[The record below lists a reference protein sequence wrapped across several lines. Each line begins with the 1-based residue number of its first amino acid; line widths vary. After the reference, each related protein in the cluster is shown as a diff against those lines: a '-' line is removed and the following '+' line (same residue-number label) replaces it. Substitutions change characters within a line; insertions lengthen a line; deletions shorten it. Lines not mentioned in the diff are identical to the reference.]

1 MKKYVHGGAFSES
14 ETDIDFSV
22 NLNPLGMPEN
32 VKEAIANSAD
42 KCIRYPD
49 ADCTELTA
57 EIAEH
62 EYTEP
67 GQIVCGNGAA
77 DLIYRIIMYVKPE
90 NAVICVPT
98 FSEYEKAL
106 TENNCRIH
114 RYYLHEECDFKM
126 ESDILEMLTADIDML
141 VLCNPNNPTGRL
153 ISPELLEKITEKCI
167 ENHIII
173 LCDECFIDFTSEG
186 HSGSIR
192 CFMRAQTIILKA
204 FTKLYSMPGIR
215 LGYAVFGS
223 KELAEAV
230 HNTGQF
236 WSVSAPAQLAGAA
249 ALKKTDW
256 INKTVGIISAER
268 NYLSEELKKSGFKV
282 CHSDANFIL
291 FYSEHPLNELLI
303 PKKIVLRDCS
313 DFEGLGKGW
322 YRTAVRTHIENVQ
335 LINAL
340 RECLNG

>member
-1 MKKYVHGGAFSES
+1 MKKYVHGGAFPES

-49 ADCTELTA
+49 SDCTELTA
-57 EIAEH
+57 MIAETEH
-62 EYTEP
+62 TEP
-67 GQIVCGNGAA
+67 EQIVCGNGAA
-77 DLIYRIIMYVKPE
+77 DLIYRIIMSVKPE

-114 RYYLHEECDFKM
+114 RYYLHENRDFKM
-126 ESDILEMLTADIDML
+126 DSDILEMLTADMDML

-153 ISPELLEKITEKCI
+153 ISPQLLEKISEKCI

-186 HSGSIR
+186 NSGSLR
-192 CFMRAQTIILKA
+192 CFMSEQTIILKA

-215 LGYAVFGS
+215 LGYAIFGS
-223 KELAEAV
+223 KELAETV
-230 HNTGQF
+230 RITGQF
-236 WSVSAPAQLAGAA
+236 WSVSVPAQLAGAA
-249 ALKKTDW
+249 ALKNLDW
-256 INKTVGIISAER
+256 INKTVGIVSAER
-268 NYLSEELKKSGFKV
+268 NYLSEELKKSGFKI
-282 CHSDANFIL
+282 CSSDANFIL
-291 FYSEHPLNELLI
+291 FYSEKPLNELLI
-303 PKKIVLRDCS
+303 SKRMVLRDCS

-322 YRTAVRTHIENVQ
+322 FRTAVRTHKENVQ